1 MTPPGQL
8 SEVVEGGRPDL
19 CPTSPGGLHDPGL
32 TSEAERRMVATFS
45 YVLNTSLQTQGF
57 AEACM
62 VPERRR
68 HSRVRVGSLIPVDL
82 GSDNGGIVVDLS
94 EGGFRVRVVGRL
106 ETDRV
111 VPVELPLYGRSLR
124 IEATGQVAWVD
135 ESGRA
140 GGVRFVHL
148 PERSHRQVKQ
158 WLAQNSPTSDIQE
171 EEPATRREAIEA
183 EPPTSAAAQRD
194 VTHWVPSWA
203 ADEPIAQEQ
212 NQVPVSSY
220 SFAGPPRLDSAQSGT
235 ASPASEYT
243 YVPETDDEAVKE
255 DRPVPLQ
262 PSELREPW
270 LRYYSQYPIPS
281 HDPQRRHKL
290 IVRVAAGGV
299 IVLAL
304 IISAALLHPHRKRV
318 GELFGEL
325 RQLVVGEIFPS
336 EADQPPDATTGTAK
350 SRLHRRRPGKTKGQL
365 AGGGEFSGPGA
376 AGLPRDES
384 TPSKPNASQLEVL
397 EMSGQRR
404 VVELRRGPILRL
416 RDWTTT
422 ARIQARRRD
431 STEAHATSPES
442 VSAGSLA
449 APERGGSQEISGKVP
464 EQHEMPTYPVLAL
477 QNDVQGKVVLRAV
490 IGKDGTVQD
499 VQLISGPLL
508 LTSAVMDAVHK
519 WRYKPYYQDGE
530 PVAVETQITVEFR
543 ISMK

>member
-1 MTPPGQL
+1 
-8 SEVVEGGRPDL
+8 
-19 CPTSPGGLHDPGL
+19 
-32 TSEAERRMVATFS
+32 
-45 YVLNTSLQTQGF
+45 
-57 AEACM
+57 M

-68 HSRVRVGSLIPVDL
+68 HSRVRVASLIPVDL

-111 VPVELPLYGRSLR
+111 VPVELPLYGKSLR
-124 IEATGQVAWVD
+124 IEASGQVAWVD

-140 GGVRFVHL
+140 GGVRFVDL

-158 WLAQNSPTSDIQE
+158 WLVQNSPTSDIQQE
-171 EEPATRREAIEA
+171 ELATRPEAIEP
-183 EPPTSAAAQRD
+183 EPLTSAAAQRD
-194 VTHWVPSWA
+194 VTHWAPSWA
-203 ADEPIAQEQ
+203 ADEPIAQGQ
-212 NQVPVSSY
+212 NQIPISSSY
-220 SFAGPPRLDSAQSGT
+220 SFADTSRLDSAQSGT

-243 YVPETDDEAVKE
+243 YVPETDDEAVTE
-255 DRPVPLQ
+255 EQLVPSQ

-270 LRYYSQYPIPS
+270 LRYYSQSPILSP
-281 HDPQRRHKL
+281 DPHRRRKL
-290 IVRVAAGGV
+290 ILGVAAGGV
-299 IVLAL
+299 MVVAL
-304 IISAALLHPHRKRV
+304 IVSAALLYPRRGHF

-325 RQLVVGEIFPS
+325 RQLIVGEIFPS
-336 EADQPPDATTGTAK
+336 EADQPPDATTGISK
-350 SRLHRRRPGKTKGQL
+350 SKLHRRRPEKRKGQS
-365 AGGGEFSGPGA
+365 AGGGEPPGLSA
-376 AGLPRDES
+376 AGLPRDKS
-384 TPSKPNASQLEVL
+384 TPSRPNASQLEVL

-404 VVELRRGPILRL
+404 VVELRGGPVLRL

-422 ARIQARRRD
+422 ARIQVRRGD
-431 STEAHATSPES
+431 STEASATSPES

-449 APERGGSQEISGKVP
+449 GPERSGLQEISGKIP

-477 QNDVQGKVVLRAV
+477 QNKVQGKVVLRAV

-499 VQLISGPLL
+499 VQLISGPSL